1 MPVNLKGSKVQMLSG
16 DTQKTAKAAEEQARL
31 DELAA
36 DPARGGKIDEKTQRE
51 AEIGLELEKSGKLTP
66 RITRDPTGRAE
77 FIDGNGT
84 KWDIKSFD
92 SRYPPRKGGFSLQ
105 RDMVKIRKELDKGE
119 NVILN
124 SENLSA
130 QHVQELK
137 GAVDALEPAL
147 KSRIMWFP

>member
-1 MPVNLKGSKVQMLSG
+1 MAVNLKGSKIQLLSG
-16 DTQKTAKAAEEQARL
+16 GSPQTARSAE
-31 DELAA
+31 D
-36 DPARGGKIDEKTQRE
+36 
-51 AEIGLELEKSGKLTP
+51 
-66 RITRDPTGRAE
+66 AE

-92 SRYPPRKGGFSLQ
+92 SRFPPRKGGFSLQ
-105 RDMVKIRKELDKGE
+105 RDLGKVKEELDKGE

-124 SENLSA
+124 TENLSA
-130 QHVQELK
+130 QHAQDLR